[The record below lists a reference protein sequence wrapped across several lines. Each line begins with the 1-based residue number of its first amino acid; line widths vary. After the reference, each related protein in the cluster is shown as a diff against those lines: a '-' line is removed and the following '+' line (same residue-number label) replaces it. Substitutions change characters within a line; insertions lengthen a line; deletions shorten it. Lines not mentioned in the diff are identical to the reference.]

1 MYEGVRQKEQM
12 NAANYDNCPYC
23 GQRVLM
29 GAMRCLKCG
38 KILKTPEE
46 QMSSI
51 QNLKESRKGFN
62 TGRYLKFIILL
73 IAIGIIYNFYS
84 DQIVGLIRSLL
95 GE

>member
-1 MYEGVRQKEQM
+1 M
-12 NAANYDNCPYC
+12 NTADYDSCPYC
-23 GQRVLM
+23 GQKVLM

-51 QNLKESRKGFN
+51 QQFKESGKGFK
-62 TGRYLKFIILL
+62 TGRYLKIIFLL
-73 IAIGIIYNFYS
+73 FAIGIIYLFFA
-84 DQIVGLIRSLL
+84 DQIGEVFRTLL